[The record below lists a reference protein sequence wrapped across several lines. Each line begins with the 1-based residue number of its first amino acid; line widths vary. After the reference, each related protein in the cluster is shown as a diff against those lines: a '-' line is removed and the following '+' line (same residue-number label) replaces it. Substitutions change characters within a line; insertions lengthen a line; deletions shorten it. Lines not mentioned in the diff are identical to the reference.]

1 MSGRFLGL
9 LAGDVSRRE
18 MLGALAR
25 WTVPT
30 VLTMTLV
37 TRQAQATASCPPCT
51 QKTGGRCR
59 ACSMNQILNCQ
70 CEPCLGAPY
79 CSNGVYAPVARPGA
93 MTAPYSGLVPGGA
106 ASPLSP
112 SPSSPGLMNPFYRTL
127 RDRPAFSGR
136 NPFDLPPG
144 SALPRSPFGG
154 LRSTGVPLDTLPRS
168 RGGLYER
175 LRPDARR
182 PF

>member
-1 MSGRFLGL
+1 MSVHPFGV
-9 LAGDVSRRE
+9 LAGDVGRRE

-37 TRQAQATASCPPCT
+37 TRQAQAVASCPPCT

-59 ACSMNQILNCQ
+59 SCTMNQILNCQ

-79 CSNGVYAPVARPGA
+79 CANGARAAAARPGQ
-93 MTAPYSGLVPGGA
+93 MTAPRSGLIPGGYGA
-106 ASPLSP
+106 PSPLSP
-112 SPSSPGLMNPFYRTL
+112 SSAPDLMNPYFRTL

-136 NPFDLPPG
+136 NPFDLQRSPSLPG
-144 SALPRSPFGG
+144 SPFGG
-154 LRSTGVPLDTLPRS
+154 SGDYGVPADTGRS
-168 RGGLYER
+168 RGGLYDR
-175 LRPDARR
+175 LRRDPRR